1 MNGFSVYNY
10 ENLSDSTKK
19 VFNKTLAKNLI
30 FLLDEI
36 RVDDTLSKTSI
47 EKFITS
53 DGESLGTSSVVSTV
67 YSMITAGIQAGSGN
81 QNLYHSVLR
90 AYTQSWDGL
99 QLLHNEQNNDSPQN
113 HIL

>member
-1 MNGFSVYNY
+1 MNSFSVYNY

-30 FLLDEI
+30 SLLDEI
-36 RVDDTLSKTSI
+36 RVDDTLSKSSI

-53 DGESLGTSSVVSTV
+53 AGESLAGSLVVSTV
-67 YSMITAGIQAGSGN
+67 YSMISAGIQAGSGN

-90 AYTQSWDGL
+90 AYTLSWERLSVGV
-99 QLLHNEQNNDSPQN
+99 
-113 HIL
+113 